1 MCLAE
6 SWSMN
11 SFDLNTLPDAQQLA
25 MAYATSASRKPLLI
39 LMEFDLRLAE
49 IVRSIREPLLAQMRL
64 AWWRDELA
72 KTPDDRP
79 KGEPLLAAIGD
90 VWRGEE
96 TALQE
101 LVNGW
106 EELLAEPP
114 LPAAAA
120 ENFANGRA
128 AGFAAAARIAGAPEC
143 EAAVTHA
150 AQRWALADLAAKTS
164 DIDEKAEVVVT
175 GLELGDEPVRLPR
188 AMRPLLVLDGLA
200 RASLAAG
207 GAPLMQGRRN
217 MLRAIRLGLL
227 GR

>member
-1 MCLAE
+1 MTPFNQTA
-6 SWSMN
+6 
-11 SFDLNTLPDAQQLA
+11 LPDAQQLA
-25 MAYATSASRKPLLI
+25 MAYANAASRQPLLI

-72 KTPDDRP
+72 KSPEDRP
-79 KGEPLLAAIGD
+79 TGEPLLAAIGD

-96 TALQE
+96 SALLA

-106 EELLAEPP
+106 EELLVEPP
-114 LPAAAA
+114 LPARAA
-120 ENFANGRA
+120 ENFADGRA
-128 AGFAAAARIAGAPEC
+128 KCFVAAARIAGAPEY
-143 EAAVTHA
+143 EKAVSLAAR
-150 AQRWALADLAAKTS
+150 RWALADLAAKTS
-164 DIDEKAEVVVT
+164 DMDEKAEVVAT
-175 GLELGDEPVRLPR
+175 ALDLGDVPVRLPR
-188 AMRPLLVLDGLA
+188 AMRPLLVLDGLG

-217 MLRAIRLGLL
+217 MLGAMRLGLL

>member
-1 MCLAE
+1 
-6 SWSMN
+6 MN
-11 SFDLNTLPDAQQLA
+11 TFDPATLPDAQRLA
-25 MAYATSASRKPLLI
+25 MAYATTTSRGPLLI

-72 KTPDDRP
+72 KSPEERP
-79 KGEPLLAAIGD
+79 KGEPLLAAFGEA
-90 VWRGEE
+90 WRGEE
-96 TALQE
+96 PALLE

-114 LPAAAA
+114 LPAAAP
-120 ENFANGRA
+120 ENFAIGRA
-128 AGFAAAARIAGAPEC
+128 SAFAAAARIAGAPDC
-143 EAAVTHA
+143 DAAVTLA
-150 AQRWALADLAAKTS
+150 AQRWALADMAAKTS
-164 DIDEKAEVVVT
+164 DIDEKAEVVAT
-175 GLELGDEPVRLPR
+175 GLELGDTPVRLPR
-188 AMRPLLVLDGLA
+188 AMRPLLVLDRLA

-217 MLRAIRLGLL
+217 ILAAMRLGLF